1 MQAFSTLY
9 PVWLNLKM
17 EKATF
22 YYPGPYMWRISSSW
36 NTCLT
41 PFPTDI
47 LNVQPK
53 VDRSPFQGLL
63 MRGKGATGGVWGLC
77 TPWQNHYMLQLS
89 KTCEK
94 NSTVDYSC
102 LCLGS
107 FLCVSLSPAAKKTE
121 GTKDKELRSICIGWQ
136 PIILLSSQPKMDKI
150 KACFGGPIRKRN
162 KWNVTVII

>member
-1 MQAFSTLY
+1 M
-9 PVWLNLKM
+9 
-17 EKATF
+17 
-22 YYPGPYMWRISSSW
+22 
-36 NTCLT
+36 
-41 PFPTDI
+41 
-47 LNVQPK
+47 QPK

-136 PIILLSSQPKMDKI
+136 PIILLSSQPKMDQKKKSMFWGAYQEEKQMKCYCHHLTDWLKNI
-150 KACFGGPIRKRN
+150 
-162 KWNVTVII
+162 

>member
-1 MQAFSTLY
+1 M
-9 PVWLNLKM
+9 P
-17 EKATF
+17 
-22 YYPGPYMWRISSSW
+22 RISSSW

-63 MRGKGATGGVWGLC
+63 MRGTGATGGVWGLC

-94 NSTVDYSC
+94 KQYCGLLLLVFGIFFVCQFIACCKEDRGHKRQRTTQH
-102 LCLGS
+102 LHWL
-107 FLCVSLSPAAKKTE
+107 AAHNPSIVTAKDGQKKSMFWGAYQEEKQMKCYCHHLTDWLKNIQRE
-121 GTKDKELRSICIGWQ
+121 
-136 PIILLSSQPKMDKI
+136 
-150 KACFGGPIRKRN
+150 RK
-162 KWNVTVII
+162 KV